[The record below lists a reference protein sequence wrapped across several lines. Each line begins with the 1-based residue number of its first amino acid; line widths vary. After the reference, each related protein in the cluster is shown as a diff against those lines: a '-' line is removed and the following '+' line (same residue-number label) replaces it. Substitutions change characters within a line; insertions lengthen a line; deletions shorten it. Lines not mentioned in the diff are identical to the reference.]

1 MHPKM
6 LVTCSIDCLPNFVRR
21 TAACC
26 SLCTC
31 CRLHMQ
37 CYPVAATTSV
47 FPFLHNPQQFFLLH
61 TLPSTSSTSG
71 LQHLVPAILRQHVN
85 ACHTKACA
93 ASSHAPVASASH
105 VAVQPSSM
113 CFMPSSDMVPAVGSV
128 RGNSYSSC
136 CTSNQTLQD

>member
-1 MHPKM
+1 M
-6 LVTCSIDCLPNFVRR
+6 LVTCSIDCLPNLR
-21 TAACC
+21 TAHCGMSPC

-31 CRLHMQ
+31 CRLH
-37 CYPVAATTSV
+37 YRVLPSS
-47 FPFLHNPQQFFLLH
+47 FNNFSLIHSKLHRTFFLLH

-71 LQHLVPAILRQHVN
+71 LQHLVHAILRQYVN

-105 VAVQPSSM
+105 GAVQPSSM
-113 CFMPSSDMVPAVGSV
+113 RFMRSSDVVPAVGSV
-128 RGNSYSSC
+128 PGNSCSSC